1 MSVQTLKKKSPA
13 VAASR
18 PFRFKIHNFKELP
31 STNSYA
37 IKRAG
42 QGGLEGEVFVARF
55 QTSGRGQFERKWV
68 SAPGENLLFSIL
80 LRPSVSPQAAPLVTQ
95 IVCRSVA
102 NVLKESY
109 GIDSKIK
116 RPNDILVNGKKI
128 CGILVE
134 SSSRN
139 SKAIDYLVIGIGLNV
154 NQAPGGVSP
163 AAIAIKELTGKRV
176 GVKKVLK
183 EILEQLKTDLKG
195 YYASPS

>member
-1 MSVQTLKKKSPA
+1 MSGQTLKKKSPA
-13 VAASR
+13 AASK
-18 PFRFKIHNFKELP
+18 PFRFKIQKFKELP

-37 IKRAG
+37 IKRAAH
-42 QGGLEGEVFVARF
+42 GGLEGEVFVADF

-80 LRPSVSPQAAPLVTQ
+80 LRPSASPWRAPLVTQ

-102 NVLKESY
+102 SVLKENY

-116 RPNDILVNGKKI
+116 RPNDLLVDGRKI

-139 SKAIDYLVIGIGLNV
+139 SQTVDYLVIGIGLNV
-154 NQAPGGVSP
+154 NQAPEGVSP
-163 AAIAIKELTGKRV
+163 RAICIKELTGSRV
-176 GVKKVLK
+176 EVKKVLNQL
-183 EILEQLKTDLKG
+183 LEHLKVDLKG